1 MRKPNP
7 TQPNNR
13 PIDPILGLP
22 THKANQPNRQIYSSL
37 RAEEK
42 NKEIERE
49 RWEEG
54 RKDEEAGGMMQET
67 RSKKVHYPITLTYIG
82 TV

>member
-22 THKANQPNRQIYSSL
+22 THKANQPNRRINSSL
-37 RAEEK
+37 RAEENSK
-42 NKEIERE
+42 QKERE
-49 RWEEG
+49 KDGKMGRRKKEASKKQE
-54 RKDEEAGGMMQET
+54 RKDG
-67 RSKKVHYPITLTYIG
+67 RRYIIQ
-82 TV
+82 